1 MKAVLRWV
9 DKWLLAFLLVTG
21 VPQSWSQDAHPMQ
34 KPINNNMT
42 LQKIDTTVRAALPQ
56 GTTLADIDKYFTEN
70 HVEHSFYRPTNQ
82 VFAAVPNIKGGFFPV
97 SKGAQIII
105 MLDKSERLMS
115 LEVNAVMTGP

>member
-1 MKAVLRWV
+1 
-9 DKWLLAFLLVTG
+9 
-21 VPQSWSQDAHPMQ
+21 MQ